1 MEWVSFGCVFEGSL
15 NIFPWSPIPHHSSS
29 VKRGCQILT
38 QVKVWNHNRVIRE
51 EESNGWCAGGCCL
64 FTRSRVNNGDILEH
78 SQMMIWSI
86 YLVPLLTHNGGW
98 WCYGYGTPIQSYLSI
113 YLSTWA
119 KYVVHMTCSWNGRRT
134 SFVCCQWMNW
144 MNELGESCW
153 GESRSMSK
161 VSLRVVVVV
170 GVVHLFFPH

>member
-29 VKRGCQILT
+29 SVKRGCQILT
-38 QVKVWNHNRVIRE
+38 QVKVWKHNRVIR

-64 FTRSRVNNGDILEH
+64 FTRGRVNNGDILEH

-86 YLVPLLTHNGGW
+86 YLVPLLTHNGGVVVLW
-98 WCYGYGTPIQSYLSI
+98 LRNTHSKLSIYLSI
-113 YLSTWA
+113 YLLGLSMLYTWH
-119 KYVVHMTCSWNGRRT
+119 VVGMEEGHL
-134 SFVCCQWMNW
+134 VCYQWMNW

-153 GESRSMSK
+153 GE
-161 VSLRVVVVV
+161 V
-170 GVVHLFFPH
+170 GQWVKYLWE

>member
-1 MEWVSFGCVFEGSL
+1 MISKFSWNECALDVFLKGSL

-98 WCYGYGTPIQSYLSI
+98 WWCYGYGTPIQSYLSI
-113 YLSTWA
+113 YLLGLSMLYTWH
-119 KYVVHMTCSWNGRRT
+119 VVGMEEGHLL
-134 SFVCCQWMNW
+134 FVVNEWIEWMNW
-144 MNELGESCW
+144 VSHVEV
-153 GESRSMSK
+153 K
-161 VSLRVVVVV
+161 VGQWVKYLWE
-170 GVVHLFFPH
+170 